1 MANYLCILCLSARAK
16 LITQN
21 FGYFYLSPVNLDICA
36 SVRYES
42 TRRFEPEF
50 NTAPQTRT
58 ENLEYTFLILV
69 FGYRTVHYH
78 TIPP

>member
-36 SVRYES
+36 SVRYEVPEDLNLS
-42 TRRFEPEF
+42 LIRPLRRGQRIWNTRF
-50 NTAPQTRT
+50 
-58 ENLEYTFLILV
+58 
-69 FGYRTVHYH
+69 
-78 TIPP
+78 